1 MDANVNAIADLF
13 GAITLDHSDSQG
25 PSKFGNNAEESEQ
38 LGRMSL
44 DAGKYAEAI
53 AHFQKAVE
61 QSDPSDV
68 KSRIDLAGALEAT
81 DQFSAAYRQYV
92 KALAIKS
99 DVTEPHVGLADL
111 LKRHGRTSEAIMEL
125 EKALEAE
132 PANPYFNLKISE
144 ALRTSGFPMRA
155 MEYAVNAVVAKP
167 DDSYL
172 HYWVGDLLTQLKQY
186 PEALQSLRA
195 AVELSPGDDFLYLR
209 CAVVF
214 WLSDM
219 KVESIKAVRLASD
232 LEPEKHVYH
241 GLLEELLRATG
252 QDAEA
257 ELEVERARQ
266 MDRFDEDQVERI
278 LKEMGFDLA

>member
-13 GAITLDHSDSQG
+13 GAITLDNSHAEG
-25 PSKFGNNAEESEQ
+25 PSKFGNNAAESEQ

-44 DAGKYAEAI
+44 EAGKYAEAI

-61 QSDPSDV
+61 QSEPGDV

-81 DQFSAAYRQYV
+81 DQFSSAYRQYIR
-92 KALAIKS
+92 ALALKS
-99 DVTEPHVGLADL
+99 DAVEPHIGLADL
-111 LKRHGRTSEAIMEL
+111 LQRHGRTTEAIGAL
-125 EKALEAE
+125 QKALEAE
-132 PANPYFNLKISE
+132 PNNPFFNLKISE
-144 ALRTSGFPMRA
+144 ALRTAGFPVKA
-155 MEYAVNAVVAKP
+155 MEFAVNAVVAKP

-172 HYWVGDLLTQLKQY
+172 HYWVGDILIQLKQY

-195 AVELSPGDDFLYLR
+195 SVELSPGDDFLYLR
-209 CAVVF
+209 CSVAF

-219 KVESIKAVRLASD
+219 KVEAIKAVRLASD
-232 LEPEKHVYH
+232 LEPEKNVYH

-266 MDRFDEDQVERI
+266 MDRFDEDQVERV
-278 LKEMGFDLA
+278 LREMGFDLA

>member
-13 GAITLDHSDSQG
+13 GAITLDHSDESG
-25 PSKFGNNAEESEQ
+25 PSKFGNNAAESEQ

-61 QSDPSDV
+61 QSEPGDV
-68 KSRIDLAGALEAT
+68 QSRIDLAGAFEAT
-81 DQFSAAYRQYV
+81 DQFAAAYRQYA
-92 KALAIKS
+92 KALAQKS
-99 DVTEPHVGLADL
+99 DAVEPHVGLADL
-111 LKRHGRTSEAIMEL
+111 LKRHGRTSEAISEL
-125 EKALEAE
+125 QKAVEAE
-132 PANPYFNLKISE
+132 PSNPYFNLKISE
-144 ALRTSGFPMRA
+144 ALRSAGFPMKA
-155 MEYAVNAVVAKP
+155 MEFAVNAVVAKP

-209 CAVVF
+209 CAVAF

-219 KVESIKAVRLASD
+219 KIEAIKAVRLASD
-232 LEPEKHVYH
+232 LEPEKNVYH

-252 QDAEA
+252 QEAEA
-257 ELEVERARQ
+257 ELEVERASQ
-266 MDRFDEDQVERI
+266 MDRFDEVQVERV
-278 LKEMGFDLA
+278 LREMGFDLA